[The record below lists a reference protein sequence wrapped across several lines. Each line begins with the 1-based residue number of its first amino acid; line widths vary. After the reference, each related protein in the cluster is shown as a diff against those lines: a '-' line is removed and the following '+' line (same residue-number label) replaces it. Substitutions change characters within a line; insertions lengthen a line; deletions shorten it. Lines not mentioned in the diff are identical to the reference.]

1 MKKENPR
8 VPVISPEGEPLM
20 PTKASRA
27 RRWIKL
33 QKARPFWN
41 DLGIWCVQLLV
52 EPSSIQT
59 QDIVVGSDPGK
70 RYSGIA
76 VQSAKYTLLM
86 SHLVLMRFIPKQG
99 TAIAGVKEKM
109 SYRSMLR
116 RGRRGRRINRNKAFR
131 VRNHRQKR
139 FSNRKKSKLAPSIRS
154 NRQLEIRVISEL
166 ARIYPI
172 AVIRVEKVRADVDK
186 TSGRK
191 GAKSGKGFSPVMVGQ
206 AWMIEQLS
214 KIAPVVTIEGWQK
227 DGNGTSQVREHLK
240 LVKNKT
246 NKALQAPET
255 HAVDAIAL
263 ASGHFVQYKPFNTAN
278 TRGCIWA
285 GEVSIT
291 PAVFK
296 VISKPRITR
305 RRLHDAVPAK
315 DGIRERYGGST
326 TPFVARK
333 GDLIEYSTKSKG
345 EIKKVIG
352 YCSGYTG
359 KNLSL
364 SDANWSRIGRFAASK
379 CQILARNTGL
389 VISGGLTQST
399 QLPSLHGGRTLTP
412 TQLPVRLTLREASY
426 PPTTNPIGYG
436 RSTPEV

>member
-1 MKKENPR
+1 MQKDNLR
-8 VPVISPEGEPLM
+8 VPVLSPLSEPLM

-27 RRWIKL
+27 RRWIKEG
-33 QKARPFWN
+33 KAKPFWN
-41 DLGIWCVQLLV
+41 DLGIWCVQLLI
-52 EPSSIQT
+52 EPSNNQT

-70 RYSGIA
+70 RFSGIA
-76 VQSAKYTLLM
+76 IQSAKYTLFM
-86 SHLVLMRFIPKQG
+86 SHLVLMGFIPKQG

-116 RGRRGRRINRNKAFR
+116 RGRRGRRIDRSKPFKN
-131 VRNHRQKR
+131 RNHRQKR
-139 FSNRKKSKLAPSIRS
+139 FSNRKKTKLAPSIRS

-172 AVIRVEKVRADVDK
+172 TAIRVEKVRADVDT

-191 GAKSGKGFSPVMVGQ
+191 GAKSGSCFSPVMVGQ

-214 KIAPVVTIEGWQK
+214 QIALVVTVEGWLQ

-240 LVKNKT
+240 LIKNKT
-246 NKALQAPET
+246 DKALQAPET
-255 HAVDAIAL
+255 HAVDAVAL
-263 ASGHFVQYKPFNTAN
+263 ACSHFVQYRPFHTAN
-278 TRGCIWA
+278 TRGCTRF
-285 GEVSIT
+285 GEIT
-291 PAVFK
+291 ITRAVFK

-305 RRLHDAVPAK
+305 RRLHDAVAAK
-315 DGIRERYGGST
+315 GGVRERYGGST
-326 TPFVARK
+326 TPFRARK
-333 GDLIEYSTKSKG
+333 GDLIEYSTCVKG

-364 SDANWSRIGRFAASK
+364 SDASWARLGRFADSK
-379 CQILARNTGL
+379 CRILTRNTGL
-389 VISGGLTQST
+389 VISGTS
-399 QLPSLHGGRTLTP
+399 SP
-412 TQLPVRLTLREASY
+412 TQLPVRLTLTAEASY

>member
-1 MKKENPR
+1 MRKENSR
-8 VPVISPEGEPLM
+8 VPVVSPSGEPLM

-33 QKARPFWN
+33 QKAKPFWN

-52 EPSSIQT
+52 EPSDIKT

-70 RYSGIA
+70 RYSGVA
-76 VQSAKYTLLM
+76 VVSARYTLFM
-86 SHLVLMRFIPKQG
+86 SHLVLMGFIPKQG

-116 RGRRGRRINRNKAFR
+116 RGRRGRRINRSKTFKL
-131 VRNHRQKR
+131 RNHHQKR
-139 FSNRKKSKLAPSIRS
+139 FSNRRQSKLPPSIRS
-154 NRQLEIRVISEL
+154 NRQLEIRVVSEL

-172 AVIRVEKVRADVDK
+172 VTIRVEKVRADVDK

-191 GAKSGKGFSPVMVGQ
+191 GAKSGKGFSPVMIGQ
-206 AWMIEQLS
+206 VWIIEQLL

-227 DGNGTSQVREHLK
+227 DGNGTCQLREYLK
-240 LVKNKT
+240 LIKNKSD
-246 NKALQAPET
+246 KALQAPET
-255 HAVDAIAL
+255 HAVDAVAIA
-263 ASGHFVQYKPFNTAN
+263 ASHFVQYKPFHTAS
-278 TRGCIWA
+278 TRGYTWA
-285 GEVSIT
+285 GKVSIT

-305 RRLHDAVPAK
+305 RRLHDLVPAK
-315 DGIRERYGGST
+315 GGIRERYGGST

-333 GDLIEYSTKSKG
+333 GDLIEYSTSSKG
-345 EIKKVIG
+345 EIRKVIG

-364 SDANWSRIGRFAASK
+364 SDANWSRLGRFAASK
-379 CQILARNTGL
+379 CRILTRNTGL
-389 VISGGLTQST
+389 VISGGLTPT
-399 QLPSLHGGRTLTP
+399 QLPSYPLETKS
-412 TQLPVRLTLREASY
+412 EAD
-426 PPTTNPIGYG
+426 YG